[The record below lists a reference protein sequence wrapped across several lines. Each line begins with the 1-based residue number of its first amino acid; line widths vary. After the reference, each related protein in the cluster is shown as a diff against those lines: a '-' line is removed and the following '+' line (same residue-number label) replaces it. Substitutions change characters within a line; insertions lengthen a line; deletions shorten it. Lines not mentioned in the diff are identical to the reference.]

1 MNCTNNATVTQPYNV
16 VNVNLD
22 GCLVIPSNLLGLF
35 SAISKIYQIEE
46 QVDYQDQSERNR
58 AFIMQ
63 CRNKQ
68 RELMDFVSSLVRSL
82 SQGKVKQ
89 DKSGKY
95 SRLDANDKL
104 AGACV
109 YFLNQEQTLKEFL
122 NSTIIPPDTN
132 VIEGQIRPLT
142 ILRKNIYQK
151 NADWGMHDLCAIYT
165 VMQTLKRNDI
175 DAEKFLIR
183 YSNALY
189 YHCLEKGYEI
199 ELRGCKDINKQIR
212 HWDFEALSKDFDFK
226 KFLPF
231 N

>member
-1 MNCTNNATVTQPYNV
+1 MRT
-16 VNVNLD
+16 
-22 GCLVIPSNLLGLF
+22 GVIGWLP
-35 SAISKIYQIEE
+35 
-46 QVDYQDQSERNR
+46 
-58 AFIMQ
+58 
-63 CRNKQ
+63 
-68 RELMDFVSSLVRSL
+68 
-82 SQGKVKQ
+82 
-89 DKSGKY
+89 
-95 SRLDANDKL
+95 
-104 AGACV
+104 
-109 YFLNQEQTLKEFL
+109 
-122 NSTIIPPDTN
+122 IIPPDTN

-175 DAEKFLIR
+175 DAEKFLIN